1 MFRICICLRLQEES
15 LVEATTR
22 QVSRSTAGLIY
33 PQTRDSPPSWLLRNK
48 SRNKNNDSS
57 ILTSR
62 KRRRKTSEKEKKE
75 NLREKEREES
85 GLEGFYADIAK
96 CCGEAKTELL
106 IPSGALFRGP
116 DITGVNTSTIPGK
129 PLASAILEHNLPFR
143 SPQKKGPVL
152 LRLIVAAVQRVFQIK
167 TI

>member
-22 QVSRSTAGLIY
+22 QVSRSTASLAITI

-62 KRRRKTSEKEKKE
+62 KRRRKTSEEIKE
-75 NLREKEREES
+75 NLREKEREDS
-85 GLEGFYADIAK
+85 VLEGFYADIAK
-96 CCGEAKTELL
+96 G
-106 IPSGALFRGP
+106 
-116 DITGVNTSTIPGK
+116 
-129 PLASAILEHNLPFR
+129 
-143 SPQKKGPVL
+143 
-152 LRLIVAAVQRVFQIK
+152 
-167 TI
+167 